1 MLDLL
6 YSFSDDELQ
15 REAKPEGWNDY
26 IDGIVKSAR
35 VLASRLPE
43 QEDFIRDLEMFR
55 LKMILRLLHVS
66 SFNGKMN
73 ALNEINIVLS
83 SYSTSYTQQ
92 QHCMPDGEMDWLTAE
107 QLYQTF

>member
-6 YSFSDDELQ
+6 YSFSNDEFK
-15 REAKPEGWNDY
+15 REAKREGWNDY
-26 IDGIVKSAR
+26 INGIVKTER
-35 VLASRLPE
+35 VLASRLPG

-55 LKMILRLLHVS
+55 LKMILRLLQVS

-83 SYSTSYTQQ
+83 SYSHRTQQQ
-92 QHCMPDGEMDWLTAE
+92 QHCLPDDEMDWLTAE
-107 QLYQTF
+107 QSYQTF

>member
-1 MLDLL
+1 MLDFL
-6 YSFSDDELQ
+6 YSFSDDELK
-15 REAKPEGWNDY
+15 REAKPEGWNEY
-26 IDGIVKSAR
+26 INGIVKSAR
-35 VLASRLPE
+35 VLASRLPGE
-43 QEDFIRDLEMFR
+43 EDFLRDLELFR

-83 SYSTSYTQQ
+83 SYSHRTQQQ
-92 QHCMPDGEMDWLTAE
+92 QHCMPDDEMDWLTAE